1 MDDPI
6 STALRQAQRQ
16 LRAVIATNKAR
27 KARILDV
34 ARDRL
39 SYQEY
44 LELRDSIDKSIV
56 SSYTKLQK
64 KDGPKV
70 SKKKKKGDSGVN
82 GNGTVNGVVT
92 PLPNPASS
100 GLGPDEEGKLF
111 VPESLKGMVETRR
124 QWVDVIGGSFEER
137 QRQFPGRTWGFPER
151 SVFEGVEE
159 EVQAQLKVL
168 KKAQCQPQTQTQS
181 RGGSVVSGLESVNGN
196 GRERTLTSSTGGIV
210 GIVVNGANIM
220 D

>member
-1 MDDPI
+1 MLDDPI
-6 STALRQAQRQ
+6 STALRQGQKQ
-16 LRAVIATNKAR
+16 LRTVIATNKAR
-27 KARILDV
+27 KTRILDI

-44 LELRDSIDKSIV
+44 LELRDSLDKSIV

-70 SKKKKKGDSGVN
+70 SKKKKKGDSGV
-82 GNGTVNGVVT
+82 NGTVNGVVT

-137 QRQFPGRTWGFPER
+137 QRQFPGRAWGFPER

-159 EVQAQLKVL
+159 EVQAQLKAQ
-168 KKAQCQPQTQTQS
+168 KKTQLQAQS
-181 RGGSVVSGLESVNGN
+181 RGGSVVSGMESVNGN
-196 GRERTLTSSTGGIV
+196 GRERTLTGSGGTV
-210 GIVVNGANIM
+210 LNGANIM